1 MERGVAV
8 ARKDGEITGADEDAY
23 HEKLR
28 DDERSRKMARPRQ
41 LEPVKKKP
49 KIVNFR

>member
-28 DDERSRKMARPRQ
+28 DERLRKMARPRQ